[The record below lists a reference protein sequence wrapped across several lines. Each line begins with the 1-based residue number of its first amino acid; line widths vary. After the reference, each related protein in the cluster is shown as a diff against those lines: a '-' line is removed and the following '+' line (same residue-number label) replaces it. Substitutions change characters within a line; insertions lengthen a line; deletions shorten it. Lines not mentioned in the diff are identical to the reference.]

1 MPKIKSY
8 GIIVFR
14 REGDEILF
22 LLLKNAKWGHW
33 DFPKGHPDAGEDE
46 LGAALRETREET
58 GLTDLNVIPGF
69 RESIRYHVDIEGER
83 PEKGMKEAVYFLAE
97 APGSGA
103 SSECEVKISHEHTD
117 HRWLSLAEALPMVQ
131 FDNARTMLAKA
142 HDFLTKH
149 PE

>member
-1 MPKIKSY
+1 MPQIKSY

-14 REGDEILF
+14 RKGDEILF

-46 LGAALRETREET
+46 LEAALRETREES
-58 GLTDLNVIPGF
+58 GLADLNVIPGF
-69 RESIRYHVDIEGER
+69 RESIRYHVDIKGER

-97 APGSGA
+97 ALVPGA

-117 HRWLSLAEALPMVQ
+117 HRWLPLAEALPIVQ
-131 FDNARTMLAKA
+131 FENQRDLLRRASE
-142 HDFLTKH
+142 FLGTGTV
-149 PE
+149 